1 MPLLRLRCLYLSTS
15 FSFLLSGHLSS
26 YPLFFSG
33 NSRSRFRGLGCE
45 TPPPA
50 RFSVKIPQLCE
61 DDFCRNRL
69 RHDLARWNKGVAL
82 PLPTKSGMTDS
93 HLLLLPPF
101 FLSVKASVTLNSSS
115 KVTAASKELPFLP
128 LKPLITFVAPDENN
142 CSICCSLSSLFSTL
156 RNTSSPHSGL
166 SHLATFGRMVTL
178 PIPHFGQGIECSLGG
193 ANFNASTSRVTCEVK
208 LSMECIKELVSSVCC
223 SICKSVFSQL
233 PVRSTLATCISF
245 TAS

>member
-1 MPLLRLRCLYLSTS
+1 MPQLRLRWLYLSTS

-50 RFSVKIPQLCE
+50 RFSVKIPERGE

-69 RHDLARWNKGVAL
+69 RHDLAGWNKAL
-82 PLPTKSGMTDS
+82 HYLCLRIGMTDS

-115 KVTAASKELPFLP
+115 KATAASKELPFLP

-142 CSICCSLSSLFSTL
+142 CSRCCSLSSLFSTL

-233 PVRSTLATCISF
+233 PVRSTLATCISL